1 MFIEQKTKPNTI
13 SISHDVRVRNMT
25 GVTSTAATDY
35 PSGAPGY
42 TPVAHSIVSSVVI
55 DIFEG
60 LSFCSVFCLPL
71 HYGFCTF
78 GFIIMV
84 LHIIH
89 SIQWYTF
96 ANNPHV
102 LKLTNNVF
110 LTSDSI

>member
-1 MFIEQKTKPNTI
+1 MFIKQKTKPNTI

-71 HYGFCTF
+71 HSLSSFELWFWHLWFYHNGLT
-78 GFIIMV
+78 
-84 LHIIH
+84 H
-89 SIQWYTF
+89 YT
-96 ANNPHV
+96 
-102 LKLTNNVF
+102 
-110 LTSDSI
+110 